1 MRKIIAYCVVAI
13 VLAFGVGVGLA
24 YILTLLAHKIS

>member
-1 MRKIIAYCVVAI
+1 MRKLIAFWVMAIIV
-13 VLAFGVGVGLA
+13 AFGLGVGLA